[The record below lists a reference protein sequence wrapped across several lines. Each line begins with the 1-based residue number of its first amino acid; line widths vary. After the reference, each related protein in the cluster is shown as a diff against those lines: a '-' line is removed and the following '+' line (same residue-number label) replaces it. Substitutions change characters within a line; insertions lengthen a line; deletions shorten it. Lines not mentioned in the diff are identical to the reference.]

1 MKRITIF
8 VATTLLTGTVMAADN
23 GETQAFLSEQMKLRD
38 SLSAAP
44 KPALDFLQKQ
54 NPQLKMPDQTF
65 IEAMQQ
71 QQRQQFEGEEK
82 AVPKALYFVSF
93 SIPEEGLKAMV
104 NDADRFH
111 IPATLRGMVNNDMR
125 QTANAVLRLVTEDK
139 RGGVQI
145 DPMSFRTFG
154 INAVPAL
161 VVTCEG
167 KFDRIAGNIN
177 LTDALKHIAEK
188 GECAETAQEI
198 LKEATDQ

>member
-38 SLSAAP
+38 SLSATP

-54 NPQLKMPDQTF
+54 NPELKMPDQTF
-65 IEAMQQ
+65 IEEM

-161 VVTCEG
+161 VVICEG

-198 LKEATDQ
+198 LKEAAEQ

>member
-1 MKRITIF
+1 MKRITTF
-8 VATTLLTGTVMAADN
+8 VATTLLIGPVMATDN

-65 IEAMQQ
+65 IDELQQ
-71 QQRQQFEGEEK
+71 QHQQFKGEEK

-93 SIPEEGLKAMV
+93 SIPEEGLKIMV
-104 NDADRFH
+104 NEADRLH
-111 IPATLRGMVNNDMR
+111 IPATVRGMVNNDMR

-161 VVTCEG
+161 VVTCQG

-177 LTDALKHIAEK
+177 LTGALKHIAEK

-198 LKEATDQ
+198 LKEAADQ

>member
-8 VATTLLTGTVMAADN
+8 VATALLTCTVIAADN
-23 GETQAFLSEQMKLRD
+23 ADTQTYLNEQMKLRD
-38 SLSAAP
+38 SLSASP
-44 KPALDFLQKQ
+44 NPALDFLQKQ
-54 NPQLKMPDQTF
+54 TPQLKMPDQSF
-65 IEAMQQ
+65 IDELKQQ
-71 QQRQQFEGEEK
+71 QNQQFKGEEK

-93 SIPEEGLKAMV
+93 SIPEEGLKIMV
-104 NDADRFH
+104 NDADRLH

-154 INAVPAL
+154 INSVPAL

-188 GECAETAQEI
+188 GECADTAQA
-198 LKEATDQ
+198 LLNEAGEQ